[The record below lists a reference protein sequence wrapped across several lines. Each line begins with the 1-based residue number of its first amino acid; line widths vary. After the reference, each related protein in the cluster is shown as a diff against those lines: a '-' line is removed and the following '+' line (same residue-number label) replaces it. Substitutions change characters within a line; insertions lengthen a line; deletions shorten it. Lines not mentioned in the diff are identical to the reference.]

1 MENASKALL
10 IAASVLIVILLIAFG
25 MSIFKSGT
33 GTGDAL
39 EDTMSATE
47 KASFN
52 SKFTAYCGTSKSA
65 AQAKALANVVVSNN
79 SNSTY
84 KVKIT
89 MTYSKDRTISLT
101 DEENAQNI
109 VNNVSQLSGS
119 GKIEATIEDGIVT
132 KMTLTY

>member
-33 GTGDAL
+33 VTGDAL
-39 EDTMSATE
+39 EDTMSDTE

-65 AQAKALANVVVSNN
+65 AQAKALAQVIISNN
-79 SNSTY
+79 ATSTHKVNVKVGINSKREATSS
-84 KVKIT
+84 T
-89 MTYSKDRTISLT
+89 FATDLT
-101 DEENAQNI
+101 DD
-109 VNNVSQLSGS
+109 VSRLSGS
-119 GKIEATIEDGIVT
+119 VTITAFFDSNTGILSEIT
-132 KMTLTY
+132 IN